1 MLFSDTNY
9 FAQNWVLLL
18 FLMGSHTF
26 PLDKHINVVYNGTMD
41 NNDLLGIQQELPLE
55 VDVLPTVPAIDSTR
69 YNVAIEQNAQ
79 DVKNAVDMERE
90 LRKSELAQWASKQRI
105 ISNAPPTVKQLR
117 RIHKKLK
124 HGATIVKAIR
134 KVCSYTTWQK
144 WKEEYPEVAAM
155 EEQARQEY
163 VEDLLDKK
171 LEIAQRPKGRMV
183 NVAADKLEMDEL
195 QNRIDRIDR
204 LTEIRNK
211 KNSAFGGNLMPIQ
224 INVGYGKPKGT

>member
-1 MLFSDTNY
+1 
-9 FAQNWVLLL
+9 
-18 FLMGSHTF
+18 MGPVIVFNGF
-26 PLDKHINVVYNGTMD
+26 PYVSLDKHINVVYNGTMD

-55 VDVLPTVPAIDSTR
+55 VDVLPSVPAIDSTR
-69 YNVAIEQNAQ
+69 YNVAIEQHAQ